1 MLCLWRTKQ
10 ENNEKQENPKSI
22 SYHIEGLDLV
32 SPPIDMTIIE

>member
-1 MLCLWRTKQ
+1 MEDHTRR
-10 ENNEKQENPKSI
+10 KSI